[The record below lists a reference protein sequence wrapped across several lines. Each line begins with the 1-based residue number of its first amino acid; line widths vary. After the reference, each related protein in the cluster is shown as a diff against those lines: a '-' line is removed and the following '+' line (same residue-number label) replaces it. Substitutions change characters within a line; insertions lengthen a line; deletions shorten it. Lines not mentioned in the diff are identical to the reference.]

1 MSFESKIY
9 DEFKQYE
16 TYDNEYLS
24 NEAIERVIIDLE
36 LKLANQF
43 NKIMDIKNNIQE
55 LFLTLN
61 KYSDEKIEAALNI
74 CKRISAGEIGKG
86 QLPSIEKEY
95 GKELMANA
103 LVLNDK
109 MQEARIAHVYIKF
122 YKDRLETFY
131 KLRK

>member
-24 NEAIERVIIDLE
+24 NEAIEKVIIDLE

-74 CKRISAGEIGKG
+74 CIYLMLGII
-86 QLPSIEKEY
+86 LEY
-95 GKELMANA
+95 
-103 LVLNDK
+103 
-109 MQEARIAHVYIKF
+109 YS
-122 YKDRLETFY
+122 
-131 KLRK
+131 